1 MRIMSK
7 SCENNKGFTLM
18 EMLIVIAII
27 VILIVIA
34 LPALSKHLEKSREV
48 VDIANVRSAYA
59 ELITEA
65 MIDDKTDEVRIVKL
79 KQHQDDWQTM
89 DPVTIADVTH
99 YKKDG
104 DTDNWKGIPVAN
116 GICEVS
122 YDPSIGVIF
131 NWKGSNGGN
140 TDPGFGF
147 NNNVHDPL
155 NRTDILFELVNS
167 NNKNFEID
175 SQCPNSDM
183 VNKIKAEIESDSI
196 MKYGT
201 WAYLGDPNSASDR
214 YFFWTSVNTN
224 EVGVGK
230 KIPVIVS
237 RADGG
242 FYISETTTAQ
252 RKKDG
257 KDYVAIADHVY
268 NSYGFKQYTKGDR
281 YDSLEDAYKAYSKL
295 FEDGKYPD
303 YKDTLPQ

>member
-1 MRIMSK
+1 MIIMSK
-7 SCENNKGFTLM
+7 RRNNKGFTLM

-27 VILIVIA
+27 AILIAIA

-65 MIDDKTDEVRIVKL
+65 MIEDKTDLVKTVKL
-79 KQHQDDWQTM
+79 KQQQDDWQTM
-89 DPVTIADVTH
+89 DPITIADVTH

-104 DTDNWKGIPVAN
+104 DTDNWKGVPIAN
-116 GICEVS
+116 GECEVS

-131 NWKGSNGGN
+131 NWKGSSGGN
-140 TDPGFGF
+140 TNSGFGF
-147 NNNVHDPL
+147 NNDLHGAL
-155 NRTDILFELVNS
+155 NRTGLLSELVKKTN
-167 NNKNFEID
+167 NFEID
-175 SQCPNSDM
+175 SKCPNSDM
-183 VNKIKAEIESDSI
+183 VNKVKDEIEDDSL

-201 WAYLGDPNSASDR
+201 WAYLGNPKDSSGR
-214 YFFWTSVNTN
+214 YLFWTSVDTN
-224 EVGVGK
+224 EVGKGK

-237 RADGG
+237 KADGG

-252 RKKDG
+252 RSKDG
-257 KDYVAIADHVY
+257 KQYITIADHISNY
-268 NSYGFKQYTKGDR
+268 SQYTKGDR

-303 YKDTLPQ
+303 YKDTLPK